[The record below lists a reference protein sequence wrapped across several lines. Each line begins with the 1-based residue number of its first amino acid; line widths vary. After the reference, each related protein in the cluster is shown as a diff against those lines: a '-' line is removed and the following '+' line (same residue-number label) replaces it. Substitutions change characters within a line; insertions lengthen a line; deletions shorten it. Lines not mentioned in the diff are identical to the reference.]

1 MKPSEMIKAC
11 KAKIATQ
18 EQWTTSAFAR
28 TKDGFPVMP
37 SSKEAV
43 CFCSLG
49 AIEKVYLFNS
59 LPYRIVKSRL
69 EVALDGAIPAF
80 NDTHTHEEVMA
91 VWDKAIATAEETEA
105 AE

>member
-11 KAKIATQ
+11 KAKISTPA
-18 EQWTTSAFAR
+18 QWTTSSFAR

-37 SSKEAV
+37 RSKEAV

-49 AIEKVYLFNS
+49 AIENVYLFNS

-69 EVALDGAIPAF
+69 EVALDGRITAF
-80 NDTHTHEEVMA
+80 NDTHTHEEVMS
-91 VWDKAIATAEETEA
+91 VWDKAIATAEATESD
-105 AE
+105 